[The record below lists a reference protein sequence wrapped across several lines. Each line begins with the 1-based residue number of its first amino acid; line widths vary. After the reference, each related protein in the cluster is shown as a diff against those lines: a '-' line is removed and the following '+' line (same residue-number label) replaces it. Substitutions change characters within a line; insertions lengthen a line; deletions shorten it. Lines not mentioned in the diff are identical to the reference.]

1 MNRNAFKMQDFDLS
15 VCMYI
20 YINIDRY
27 RYRYL
32 CNSNIAYQENAEVA
46 VFPLGFLFS
55 LNTKILMLCSMKP

>member
-1 MNRNAFKMQDFDLS
+1 MNRDAFKMQDFDLS

-20 YINIDRY
+20 YIYKY